1 MDALTLLREAATNA
15 DTGLTQV
22 FKPVTAEQAIWRLA
36 GSTANPIGVT
46 FLHAYFSEDEAV
58 HRLMEKPSVFERGG
72 WRKRLGYDAAGW
84 SIEGR
89 PDPGRMLAYA

>member
-1 MDALTLLREAATNA
+1 MDALTLLSEAATNA

-46 FLHAYFSEDEAV
+46 FLHAPIVPATEQIAI
-58 HRLMEKPSVFERGG
+58 SV
-72 WRKRLGYDAAGW
+72 K
-84 SIEGR
+84 
-89 PDPGRMLAYA
+89 